1 MKEESNTE
9 IKSVHH
15 HLAMVSR
22 VNMILSII
30 SFVLVLLF
38 GVWYL
43 MTSDDVSVSRLFDRA
58 RGASEAVSDRPAV
71 TNTAPSADELQAT
84 YRADLKKAL
93 SGYGFDDSA
102 EAEKRLY
109 TVLELRAPAELKN
122 VQLDVVVALNSAKS
136 GNYDDAKKRI
146 ADLRNSYAWLAE

>member
-1 MKEESNTE
+1 MKEESNRE

-30 SFVLVLLF
+30 SFVLIVLF
-38 GVWYL
+38 GIWYVA
-43 MTSDDVSVSRLFDRA
+43 TNDNASVSRLFDKA
-58 RGASEAVSDRPAV
+58 RGESDAVSERPAV
-71 TNTAPSADELQAT
+71 TNTAPSADELQET
-84 YRADLKKAL
+84 YRTDLKKAL

-122 VQLDVVVALNSAKS
+122 VQLDVVVALNSAKA
-136 GNYDDAKKRI
+136 GNYDDAKQRI
-146 ADLRNSYAWLAE
+146 ADVRSKYAWLAE